1 MKARRARWARG
12 ADKVASWFGLELRG
26 TDKKGRARL
35 PLHSADVTISTVRR
49 SSAIAKAESV
59 KPRSRPAFWLHV
71 HLSKKH
77 PNTIALILDTDTAAQ
92 VCADLAAR
100 WNEAAPRREYIGD
113 GAHDSFAVKPKPASP
128 SDSRGFRIGGTSS

>member
-12 ADKVASWFGLELRG
+12 ADKVASWFALELRG

-59 KPRSRPAFWLHV
+59 KPQSRPTFWLHV

-77 PNTIALILDTDTAAQ
+77 PNTVALIVDAKTAEKLCQA
-92 VCADLAAR
+92 LAAH
-100 WNEAAPRREYIGD
+100 WAFASNSPTAFPSGSL
-113 GAHDSFAVKPKPASP
+113 DSS
-128 SDSRGFRIGGTSS
+128 IGGTTP